1 MTEKGASATSKLSPT
16 TQYIHTRIKAWSGII
31 VKSIMPSNLSR
42 SDCRKL
48 LVEDLVAK
56 RLGKRGPTGQTG
68 KAGAPWATEGVPT
81 PIKVNGPGG

>member
-1 MTEKGASATSKLSPT
+1 MERVLHVNSALQHIHT
-16 TQYIHTRIKAWSGII
+16 YVHTRIKAWSGII